1 MPACVGGEER
11 GAFSRD
17 ELGLQRS
24 NASRAP
30 SRTEQILSIF
40 GHLPL
45 RASRWSRYDQG
56 KEAERK
62 RGQKN
67 AERQLGGPSITETSR
82 EKIAK
87 GIYRGRISVP
97 APSHTRMC
105 IIYISIK
112 YH

>member
-1 MPACVGGEER
+1 MPACVGGEES

-17 ELGLQRS
+17 ELDLQRS
-24 NASRAP
+24 NVSRAP
-30 SRTEQILSIF
+30 SHTEQILSIF

-45 RASRWSRYDQG
+45 HAPRWSCYDQG

-62 RGQKN
+62 RAQKN

-87 GIYRGRISVP
+87 GIYRERISVP
-97 APSHTRMC
+97 APSRTCMR